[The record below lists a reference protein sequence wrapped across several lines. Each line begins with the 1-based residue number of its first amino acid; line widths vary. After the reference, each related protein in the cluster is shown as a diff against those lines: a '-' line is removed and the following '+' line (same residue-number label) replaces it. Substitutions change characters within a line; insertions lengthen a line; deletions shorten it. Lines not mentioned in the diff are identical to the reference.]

1 MNVNHTEETPGEN
14 TLLRLTPRPPLGWN
28 SFDCYG
34 CAAPEDALLENAEAM
49 ARLLKPGGYEYFV
62 VDNGWFAEYEIP
74 AGKRY
79 PAVKHADDVN
89 LDAYGRLQPSKCYF
103 PHGIK
108 GLIDRVHGLGLKFGI
123 HIMRGIPRK
132 AVANDLPVLGTPYRA
147 SDIAEI
153 SDTCEWCHY
162 NYGVNMD
169 HPGAQAFYD
178 SFIQMLAKWE
188 VDFIKADDITGHP
201 REIEA
206 IVKAIRSSGRDIVLS
221 LSPGGQTTPEFMD
234 VYQQANMLRTTRDI
248 WDNRDDLDK
257 AFDVWHAYSEFRK
270 EGFWLDLDMIPFG
283 HLQLWN
289 PRTEA
294 KAYAETRTSQELSGK
309 GHERMSGLSVN
320 QKYTFITIRALAA
333 SPLFMGGDLP
343 SSDEFSIDLITNEG
357 MLECNQNG
365 ISGSRVYAESGI
377 EVWKT
382 PHRTAAGEGWI
393 GVFNRNR
400 ETKRVQLTF
409 GQLSL
414 DDSVPAEL
422 QSIWPEPAYEHFE
435 GGLTSEIEGDGVL
448 FLHYKSRS

>member
-1 MNVNHTEETPGEN
+1 MIRSFKCWPSGKSISSKPMTSPGTPGN
-14 TLLRLTPRPPLGWN
+14 RSDRQGDPLL
-28 SFDCYG
+28 
-34 CAAPEDALLENAEAM
+34 
-49 ARLLKPGGYEYFV
+49 
-62 VDNGWFAEYEIP
+62 
-74 AGKRY
+74 GK
-79 PAVKHADDVN
+79 
-89 LDAYGRLQPSKCYF
+89 
-103 PHGIK
+103 
-108 GLIDRVHGLGLKFGI
+108 
-123 HIMRGIPRK
+123 
-132 AVANDLPVLGTPYRA
+132 
-147 SDIAEI
+147 
-153 SDTCEWCHY
+153 
-162 NYGVNMD
+162 
-169 HPGAQAFYD
+169 
-178 SFIQMLAKWE
+178 
-188 VDFIKADDITGHP
+188 
-201 REIEA
+201 
-206 IVKAIRSSGRDIVLS
+206 DIVLS

-382 PHRTAAGEGWI
+382 LTVRPRAKAGSVFLTGI
-393 GVFNRNR
+393 GRPS
-400 ETKRVQLTF
+400 
-409 GQLSL
+409 GYS
-414 DDSVPAEL
+414 
-422 QSIWPEPAYEHFE
+422 
-435 GGLTSEIEGDGVL
+435 
-448 FLHYKSRS
+448 